1 MTNQEQIHEALKGAI
16 GEWKPKTGQAEID
29 LPPDDPLPWPE
40 IDENEFLGSPLRTGP
55 RDAQTESN
63 DGITS
68 EDGGILGGAVQKHG
82 IEALAFYK
90 SFRFRDC
97 KPYPGKWGI
106 FYLGQGIELLTQLI
120 CIDTSSNQADSKR
133 LAIEFLRSH
142 EKYHFLVD
150 ILALG
155 IEPPLSKHLY
165 LPLRHAYRN
174 HGTRCVEEA
183 LANASTW
190 QWAQKNDKAF
200 PGLLSFAENF
210 MSHQPN
216 AYSRFTE
223 PPEILNSELAANLVD
238 QRYGKF
244 ANLNLAVWLNAFPSN
259 ISSRFVPKYVIQGGK
274 LSRLFPGV
282 QIFPKIAE
290 VIDTPQVLKK
300 LGKPGSPLKDK
311 WEKTKRKL
319 IVCPSLGGLD
329 FKPWPKIP
337 QAWSVRL
344 DRGNRGHLAPTM
356 TSSGIWE
363 SVFVGS
369 HDEGGH

>member
-16 GEWKPKTGQAEID
+16 GEWKPNTGQAEID
-29 LPPDDPLPWPE
+29 FPPDDPLPWPE
-40 IDENEFLGSPLRTGP
+40 IDENDFPASPLKA
-55 RDAQTESN
+55 DSYDDQTESN
-63 DGITS
+63 EGNIS
-68 EDGGILGGAVQKHG
+68 EDGGIIGVAVKKHG

-106 FYLGQGIELLTQLI
+106 FYLGQGIELLTHLI
-120 CIDTSSNQADSKR
+120 SIDTSSNLADSR
-133 LAIEFLRSH
+133 QLAIEFLRSH

-155 IEPPLSKHLY
+155 VEPPLSKHLY

-183 LANASTW
+183 LANAAIW
-190 QWAQKNDKAF
+190 QWAKKKDAEF
-200 PGLLSFAENF
+200 PGIASFAEGF

-216 AYSRFTE
+216 AYSRFDE
-223 PPEILNSELAANLVD
+223 PQEILNSELAANLVD
-238 QRYGKF
+238 QRYGNF
-244 ANLNLAVWLNAFPSN
+244 TNPNLAVWLNAFPSN
-259 ISSRFVPKYVIQGGK
+259 ISSRFVPEHVIHGRK

-290 VIDTPQVLKK
+290 VIDTSQVLKK
-300 LGKPGSPLKDK
+300 LGRPGSPLKDK

-319 IVCPSLGGLD
+319 IACPSLGGLD
-329 FKPWPKIP
+329 FKLWPKIP

-344 DRGNRGHLAPTM
+344 DRGNRGNLVLKDAAL
-356 TSSGIWE
+356 GIWE
-363 SVFVGS
+363 SVCVGT
-369 HDEGGH
+369 HDECGH